1 MPSKADLH
9 DLTLAQVAVLQSDLM
24 QRLQSAPSLSDY
36 YASLGL
42 TPAFFESL
50 YALGVADYQAGDY
63 ESARLHLSKLL
74 RLQPGEPRFSK
85 AMGTT
90 LQALQQYE
98 SALIH
103 YLDALQG
110 RPDDLSI
117 LFYSAQCLL
126 MLKRQDDAH
135 RVLQALIARPDA
147 QLWHDRAKALLPLSV
162 PHILFDQAKDEVQQN

>member
-1 MPSKADLH
+1 MPSPADLQ
-9 DLTLAQVAVLQSDLM
+9 DLTLAQVAVLQNDLM
-24 QRLQSAPSLSDY
+24 TRLQSAASLSDF

-42 TPAFFESL
+42 APDFFESI

-63 ESARLHLSKLL
+63 ESARLHLTKLL
-74 RLQPGEPRFSK
+74 RVQPGEPRFCK

-98 SALIH
+98 AALIH
-103 YLDALQG
+103 YLDAFQG
-110 RPDDLSI
+110 RPHDVSI

-147 QLWHDRAKALLPLSV
+147 QLWHEQARTLLPLSV
-162 PHILFDQAKDEVQQN
+162 PHVLFDQAKDEAQQK